1 MRLSDPL
8 KHDAIAAGYIQPW
21 ARDNA
26 KRKPDRKGYRL
37 RSSGPLARAPR
48 ESGQLLLFPE
58 FSKPVA
64 RLQAFRGARMP
75 PAVAAE
81 AEFRRR
87 QLDLSQRELLP
98 PGLACHKG
106 SMPTPSGGTI
116 RSQPER
122 PTASGMCC
130 SRAGAR
136 TAPKTLWTRTSRLHS
151 GNQSVSDEAP
161 TAFRNFGAF
170 KTQQQADPSLEI
182 PVDAACM

>member
-64 RLQAFRGARMP
+64 LAGNRINSETIGVIAFDDLFDQLVLTARRIIAEQQI
-75 PAVAAE
+75 AVH
-81 AEFRRR
+81 RR
-87 QLDLSQRELLP
+87 DTEHYDAVTRELQGLEQPSKPIPEP
-98 PGLACHKG
+98 P
-106 SMPTPSGGTI
+106 
-116 RSQPER
+116 
-122 PTASGMCC
+122 
-130 SRAGAR
+130 
-136 TAPKTLWTRTSRLHS
+136 
-151 GNQSVSDEAP
+151 
-161 TAFRNFGAF
+161 
-170 KTQQQADPSLEI
+170 
-182 PVDAACM
+182 